1 VPLSEEVASRVPV
14 ELMERNDIGAL
25 WAWMTL
31 ATVRERVEKR
41 RTSPDWEEDPEG
53 DDDPAVMADVPEESG
68 VVGEGTGEG

>member
-1 VPLSEEVASRVPV
+1 MARRVPV
-14 ELMERNDIGAL
+14 ELIERKEIGAL

-41 RTSPDWEEDPEG
+41 RTSPDWEEVP
-53 DDDPAVMADVPEESG
+53 DDEDGVAFKADVPEESG